1 VLRTR
6 WSNEQ
11 RNRQAFAD
19 QGNDDHYPKPNG
31 ERASMTDN
39 TWLVFFP
46 QTPATPSSLRVL
58 VWRRLQQAG
67 AINVQGGT
75 WLLPQTKEREHVLLT
90 LLADMQQQGGSGFFL
105 EARAPTE
112 AIEVNLIERFQ
123 QERAKEYQEFDDRC
137 QQFLAEIEKETR
149 AHKFT
154 FAELEENEQDLLKLT
169 RWLRK
174 IQQRDFF
181 PSSSSREA
189 AAHLVGCREALE
201 TFMALVYEQE
211 GLPRPSP
218 EEASPFGRAQEEE
231 ERW

>member
-1 VLRTR
+1 MMDT
-6 WSNEQ
+6 
-11 RNRQAFAD
+11 
-19 QGNDDHYPKPNG
+19 
-31 ERASMTDN
+31 

-67 AINVQGGT
+67 AINPVGGT
-75 WLLPQTKEREHVLLT
+75 WVLPQRKEQEQFLSTLLT
-90 LLADMQQQGGSGFFL
+90 EMEQQGGSGFFL
-105 EARAPTE
+105 EARTPTE
-112 AIEVNLIERFQ
+112 ATQADLMKRFQ
-123 QERAKEYQEFDDRC
+123 QERAKEYQEFGERC

-181 PSSSSREA
+181 PSSSNREA
-189 AAHLVGCREALE
+189 VGRLAQCRQTLE
-201 TFMALVYEQE
+201 TFTTAVYEQE
-211 GLPRPSP
+211 GLPPSNP
-218 EEASPFGRAQEEE
+218 ENSEPISLVQEEE
-231 ERW
+231 KEGEK

>member
-1 VLRTR
+1 
-6 WSNEQ
+6 
-11 RNRQAFAD
+11 
-19 QGNDDHYPKPNG
+19 
-31 ERASMTDN
+31 MTDN

-67 AINVQGGT
+67 AINLQSGA
-75 WLLPQTKEREHVLLT
+75 WLLPHTSEQEQTLLT
-90 LLADMQQQGGSGFFL
+90 LLTETEQQGGSGFFL

-112 AIEVNLIERFQ
+112 ATQTDLVERFQ
-123 QERAKEYQEFDDRC
+123 QERAKEYQEFGDRC

-149 AHKFT
+149 VHKFT

-174 IQQRDFF
+174 IQRRDFF

-189 AAHLVGCREALE
+189 TAHLAACRQALE
-201 TFMALVYEQE
+201 TFTTTVYEQE
-211 GLPRPSP
+211 GLPQPSP

-231 ERW
+231 ETC